1 MFKHKRVFAAFIV
14 AIILIGTIPYGQARV
29 HAATTKEKLEDA
41 KKKEE
46 EARKQAEEAKQGVN
60 DLNSRK
66 RKLNNELKN
75 LQDQLQAIFDRIA
88 ELDGQIAAK
97 EQEITETEAELETAR
112 ETEKTQYESMKQRIR
127 FMYKDSETLYLD
139 IMFHAKSFS
148 DFLTSSRYM
157 ESLAVYD
164 RSKFDEYKA
173 TRIAIEELEAK
184 LVSEKVELDGLKAEA
199 EEEKEGVMGVIDNTN
214 VKIAEYTD
222 LISEAEEEFAR
233 KEKELQDAANS
244 VAALKKQL
252 EEEERL
258 ARLAA
263 RLAWRNISDV
273 TFDPADRYR
282 LAILIYCEAGGEPY
296 EGQVAVGAVVIN
308 RVLSGAFPNTVEEVI
323 RQPYQFSPVLS
334 GRYDKYY
341 QMGKT
346 TASCYKAADAAMSGY
361 TNVENCLFFR
371 TPIEGYPAR
380 FQIGGHV
387 FK

>member
-1 MFKHKRVFAAFIV
+1 MFKIRRVFAALM
-14 AIILIGTIPYGQARV
+14 AACILTCTIPYGRV
-29 HAATTKEKLEDA
+29 QVRAATTKEKLDDA

-46 EARKQAEEAKQGVN
+46 EARKNAEEAQKDVN
-60 DLNSRK
+60 DLNARK
-66 RKLNNELKN
+66 NGLNRELKN
-75 LQDQLQAIFDRIA
+75 LQDELQAIFDRIA
-88 ELDGQIAAK
+88 ELDGQISTK
-97 EQEITETEAELETAR
+97 EQEIVQTEAELAEAR
-112 ETEKTQYESMKQRIR
+112 ETEADQYESMKQRIR
-127 FMYKDSETLYLD
+127 FMYKDSGTLYLD
-139 IMFHAKSFS
+139 ILFHAKSFS
-148 DFLTSSRYM
+148 DLITSSRYM

-164 RSKFDEYKA
+164 RQKFDEYKA
-173 TRIAIEELEAK
+173 TRIAIEGLEAR
-184 LVSEKVELDGLKAEA
+184 LLSEKAELDGLRAEA
-199 EEEKEGVMGVIDNTN
+199 ETEKEGVMTVIEATN
-214 VKIAEYTD
+214 SRISEYSD
-222 LISEAEEEFAR
+222 LIADAEEEFAR
-233 KEKELQDAANS
+233 KERELQEAKDS
-244 VAALKKQL
+244 VEALKKQL

-263 RLAWRNISDV
+263 RLAWRNIEDI

-334 GRYDKYY
+334 GRYDRYY

-346 TASCYKAADAAMSGY
+346 TASCYRAADAAMTGY

-371 TPIEGYPAR
+371 TPIAGYPVR

>member
-1 MFKHKRVFAAFIV
+1 MAC
-14 AIILIGTIPYGQARV
+14 ILIGTIPYAKTTA
-29 HAATTKEKLEDA
+29 HAATTKEKLDEA
-41 KKKEE
+41 KKQEE
-46 EARKQAEEAKQGVN
+46 EARKQAEQAQKDVDN
-60 DLNSRK
+60 LNVRK
-66 RKLNNELKN
+66 NSLNKELANFKE
-75 LQDQLQAIFDRIA
+75 QLQAIFDRIA
-88 ELDGQIAAK
+88 ELDGQIEAK
-97 EQEITETEAELETAR
+97 EKEISETEAELATAR
-112 ETEKTQYESMKQRIR
+112 ETEADQYESMKQRIR
-127 FMYKDSETLYLD
+127 FMYKDSGTLYLD
-139 IMFHAKSFS
+139 IIFHAKNFS
-148 DFLTSSRYM
+148 DLITSSRYM

-164 RSKFDEYKA
+164 RQKFDEYQA
-173 TRIAIEELEAK
+173 TRIAIEELDAK
-184 LVSEKVELDGLKAEA
+184 LVSEKLELDGLRAEA
-199 EEEKEGVMGVIDNTN
+199 ETEKEGVMTVIENTN
-214 VKIAEYTD
+214 TKISEYTD
-222 LISEAEEEFAR
+222 LIADAEEEFAR
-233 KEKELQDAANS
+233 KEKEHQEAQNS

-263 RLAWRNISDV
+263 RLAWRSIDEI

-346 TASCYKAADAAMSGY
+346 TTSCYKAADAAMSGY

-380 FQIGGHV
+380 YQIGNHV

>member
-1 MFKHKRVFAAFIV
+1 MFRLRRLFAAIIV
-14 AIILIGTIPYGQARV
+14 ACILIGTIPYAKTTA
-29 HAATTKEKLEDA
+29 HAATTKEKLDEA
-41 KKKEE
+41 KKQEE
-46 EARKQAEEAKQGVN
+46 EARKQAEQAQKDVDN
-60 DLNSRK
+60 LNVRK
-66 RKLNNELKN
+66 NSLNKELANFKE
-75 LQDQLQAIFDRIA
+75 QLQAIFDRIA
-88 ELDGQIAAK
+88 ELDGQIEAK
-97 EQEITETEAELETAR
+97 EKEISETEAELATAR
-112 ETEKTQYESMKQRIR
+112 ETEADQYESMKQRIR
-127 FMYKDSETLYLD
+127 FMYKDSGTLYLD
-139 IMFHAKSFS
+139 IIFHAKNFS
-148 DFLTSSRYM
+148 DLITSSRYM

-164 RSKFDEYKA
+164 RQKFDEYQA
-173 TRIAIEELEAK
+173 TRIAIEELDAK
-184 LVSEKVELDGLKAEA
+184 LVSEKLELDGLRAEA
-199 EEEKEGVMGVIDNTN
+199 ETEKEGVMTVIENTN
-214 VKIAEYTD
+214 TKISEYTD
-222 LISEAEEEFAR
+222 LIADAEEEFAR
-233 KEKELQDAANS
+233 KEKEHQEAQNS

-263 RLAWRNISDV
+263 RLAWRSIDEI

-346 TASCYKAADAAMSGY
+346 TTSCYKAADAAMSGY

-380 FQIGGHV
+380 YQIGNHV

>member
-1 MFKHKRVFAAFIV
+1 MSLRRFFAALTV
-14 AIILIGTIPYGQARV
+14 ACILVGTIPYGRVVV
-29 HAATTKEKLEDA
+29 HAATTKEKLDDA

-46 EARKQAEEAKQGVN
+46 EARKNAAEAQADVDN
-60 DLNSRK
+60 LNARK
-66 RKLNNELKN
+66 KSLNKELKN
-75 LQDQLQAIFDRIA
+75 LQDELQAIFDRIA
-88 ELDGQIAAK
+88 DLDERITTK
-97 EQEITETEAELETAR
+97 EHEITVTEEELAEAR
-112 ETEKTQYESMKQRIR
+112 ETEADQYESMKQRIR
-127 FMYKDSETLYLD
+127 FMYKDSGTLYLD
-139 IMFHAKSFS
+139 ILFHAKSFS
-148 DFLTSSRYM
+148 DMITSSRYM

-164 RSKFDEYKA
+164 RQKFEEYKN
-173 TRIAIEELEAK
+173 TRIAIEGLEAR
-184 LVSEKVELDGLKAEA
+184 LLQEKADLDGLRAEA
-199 EEEKEGVMGVIDNTN
+199 ETEKEGVMTVIENTN
-214 VKIAEYTD
+214 SKISEYSD
-222 LISEAEEEFAR
+222 LIADAEEEFAR
-233 KEKELQDAANS
+233 KEKELQEAKNS
-244 VAALKKQL
+244 VEALKKQL

-263 RLAWRNISDV
+263 RLAWRNIADI

-346 TASCYKAADAAMSGY
+346 TASCYKAADAAMTGY

-371 TPIEGYPAR
+371 TPIEGYPVR